1 MDRICQT
8 VEVRQS
14 FAFASSVEVLRDMQ
28 VYCTSYYGDFNG
40 YKAVQYFNSWTT
52 LMKLTWDC
60 PRATRTY
67 LVQQVLACGHISA
80 KTEVMARFTKF
91 FQGLRSSPSR
101 EVATLAN
108 LLARDI
114 RSSTGRNVRTIS
126 ELTGKS
132 PWSDTAASM
141 RIKLAEA
148 EAVVVADMDKW
159 RIGYLGEHRGSSGT
173 TWGRRNRR
181 RRCRLCWRVSASIS

>member
-1 MDRICQT
+1 M
-8 VEVRQS
+8 
-14 FAFASSVEVLRDMQ
+14 
-28 VYCTSYYGDFNG
+28 
-40 YKAVQYFNSWTT
+40 
-52 LMKLTWDC
+52 
-60 PRATRTY
+60 
-67 LVQQVLACGHISA
+67 
-80 KTEVMARFTKF
+80 
-91 FQGLRSSPSR
+91 
-101 EVATLAN
+101 ATLAN

-159 RIGYLGEHRGSSGT
+159 RIGYLGVLLEQRQQWHYMGQEDQEKEVQTLVES
-173 TWGRRNRR
+173 
-181 RRCRLCWRVSASIS
+181 LCIN

>member
-1 MDRICQT
+1 MI
-8 VEVRQS
+8 
-14 FAFASSVEVLRDMQ
+14 
-28 VYCTSYYGDFNG
+28 
-40 YKAVQYFNSWTT
+40 
-52 LMKLTWDC
+52 KLTWDC
-60 PRATRTY
+60 PRATRSY
-67 LVQQVLACGHISA
+67 LVQQVLACGNTSA
-80 KTEVMARFTKF
+80 KTEIMARFCKF

-159 RIGYLGEHRGSSGT
+159 RIGYLGVLLEQRQQWHYMGEEEQEKEVQTLLES
-173 TWGRRNRR
+173 
-181 RRCRLCWRVSASIS
+181 LCIN

>member
-1 MDRICQT
+1 M
-8 VEVRQS
+8 
-14 FAFASSVEVLRDMQ
+14 LW
-28 VYCTSYYGDFNG
+28 DFNSD
-40 YKAVQYFNSWTT
+40 KAVQYFNSWTT

-67 LVQQVLACGHISA
+67 LVKQVLACGHISA

-114 RSSTGRNVRTIS
+114 RSSTGRNLSTIS

-132 PWSDTAASM
+132 PWTDTADSV

-148 EAVVVADMDKW
+148 EAVRVADMDKS
-159 RIGYLGEHRGSSGT
+159 RIGYLGVLLEQRQQWHYMGQEDQEKEVQTLLES
-173 TWGRRNRR
+173 
-181 RRCRLCWRVSASIS
+181 LCIN